1 MITYLIIDDE
11 PIAHDIVKGYC
22 DMLPNMKL
30 MKHCYDALEA
40 LEYLRE
46 HTVHLIFLDLNM
58 PKLKGFEFLKTLS
71 VPPKVIVTTAYQE
84 HALEGYEL
92 NIIDYLLKPFSFERF
107 LKALNK
113 ATLPVNEVNKATLPV
128 NEELN
133 PKIDLTEDERIFLYS
148 DKKHYQVKV
157 SDIKYVEA
165 AGNYTKVVL
174 IKSQL
179 IVREKLSNVLNLLSP
194 DMFIQVHKS
203 FIVAKLHIEIIEG
216 NRIIIQGQQIPIG
229 RMYKEKVL
237 SSLDL

>member
-40 LEYLRE
+40 LEYLRK

-107 LKALNK
+107 LKA
-113 ATLPVNEVNKATLPV
+113 VNKTALPV